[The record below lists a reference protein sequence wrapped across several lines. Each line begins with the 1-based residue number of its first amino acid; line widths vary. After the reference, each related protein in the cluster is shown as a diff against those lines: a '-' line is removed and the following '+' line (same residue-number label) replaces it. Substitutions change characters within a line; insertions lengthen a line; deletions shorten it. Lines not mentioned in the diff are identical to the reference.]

1 MSLEQTIQE
10 LNTSILALLDTVNSF
25 AKQPII
31 NQLKQPISKLPTKTT
46 GDMIDTPTTHIVE
59 EVTIADLKETTTSPE
74 HLRVELQEICSSKI
88 VKDRSLKDQIKA
100 IIAQYGGAT
109 HLAKVPDANLVDLRN
124 ELLALK

>member
-25 AKQPII
+25 AKQPIT
-31 NQLKQPISKLPTKTT
+31 NQLKQPTA
-46 GDMIDTPTTHIVE
+46 HIVE

-100 IIAQYGGAT
+100 IIAQYDGAT